1 MKRSDQ
7 PMTTATITAEEIIS
21 RYGDDIAFV
30 AEEDR
35 ATDLA
40 GFIDQ
45 LYTASRRFSEGG
57 INGHEDL
64 ESAAGLL
71 SESFRDGTD
80 ETTRDVFLRRT
91 DELLEDVWDM
101 TQDYRCMVGD

>member
-1 MKRSDQ
+1 MTD
-7 PMTTATITAEEIIS
+7 TTARLTAEDIIS
-21 RYGDDIAFV
+21 RYGEDIAFV
-30 AEEDR
+30 AEEDH
-35 ATDLA
+35 ATDLV

-45 LYTASRRFSEGG
+45 LYTASRRFGEGG

-64 ESAAGLL
+64 EAAALHL

-80 ETTRDVFLRRT
+80 KTARDVFLSRA
-91 DELLEDVWDM
+91 DELLTDVWDM

>member
-1 MKRSDQ
+1 
-7 PMTTATITAEEIIS
+7 MTTATITAEDIIS
-21 RYGDDIAFV
+21 RYGDDIAYV
-30 AEEDR
+30 VEQDR

-40 GFIDQ
+40 DFIDQ

-64 ESAAGLL
+64 ETAAIHL
-71 SESFRDGTD
+71 SEAFRDGTD
-80 ETTRDVFLRRT
+80 ETARGVFLGRA